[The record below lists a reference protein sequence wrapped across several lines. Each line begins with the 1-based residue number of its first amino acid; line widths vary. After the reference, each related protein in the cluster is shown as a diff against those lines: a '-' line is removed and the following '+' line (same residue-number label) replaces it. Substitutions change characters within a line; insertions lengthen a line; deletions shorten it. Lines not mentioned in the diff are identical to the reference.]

1 MYLENNT
8 GKTTLYPVEE
18 DAKEKELIEFQ
29 EMNYQEKKDIVA
41 NEDDIVEI
49 SNIQEDNASGT
60 VGYTAGCI
68 SGNGYMLLSNEN
80 CYVSQGNYNL
90 CWAASIATIYRYRT
104 GNQTMTAKQVADRI
118 NVNYVSASDD
128 IIKKGFHSMGLYYYK
143 RNFLNYDRIKQ
154 NIQRRFPVMIIGS
167 NQVTR
172 GNQHAVTVMGYN
184 AMGNRDLVNIWDSA
198 SESRKVIEYGDH
210 NDFESLG
217 VNYRISYAFSYK

>member
-1 MYLENNT
+1 
-8 GKTTLYPVEE
+8 
-18 DAKEKELIEFQ
+18 
-29 EMNYQEKKDIVA
+29 
-41 NEDDIVEI
+41 
-49 SNIQEDNASGT
+49 
-60 VGYTAGCI
+60 
-68 SGNGYMLLSNEN
+68 
-80 CYVSQGNYNL
+80 
-90 CWAASIATIYRYRT
+90 
-104 GNQTMTAKQVADRI
+104 
-118 NVNYVSASDD
+118 
-128 IIKKGFHSMGLYYYK
+128 MGLYYYK

-198 SESRKVIEYGDH
+198 SESRKVIEYGDY

>member
-1 MYLENNT
+1 
-8 GKTTLYPVEE
+8 
-18 DAKEKELIEFQ
+18 
-29 EMNYQEKKDIVA
+29 
-41 NEDDIVEI
+41 
-49 SNIQEDNASGT
+49 
-60 VGYTAGCI
+60 
-68 SGNGYMLLSNEN
+68 
-80 CYVSQGNYNL
+80 
-90 CWAASIATIYRYRT
+90 
-104 GNQTMTAKQVADRI
+104 MTAKQVADRI

-198 SESRKVIEYGDH
+198 SESRKVIEYGAH